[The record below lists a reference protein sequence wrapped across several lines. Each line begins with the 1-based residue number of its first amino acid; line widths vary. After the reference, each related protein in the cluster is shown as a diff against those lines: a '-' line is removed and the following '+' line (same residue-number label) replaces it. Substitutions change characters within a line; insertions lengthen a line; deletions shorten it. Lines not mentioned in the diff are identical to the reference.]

1 VTWIITCGRAA
12 VALLVL
18 MGLAAPSDA
27 RQNGPL
33 YAGGT
38 FTVFTQ
44 TRSDPQPLGGT
55 TWNGSV
61 FVGGWVSPR
70 LAIEF
75 EPSFGRTFSWEYSYR
90 PGPSFTADVVA
101 SRRDTFWAA
110 QARTRVGVV
119 EPVFGLAYMRSKL
132 QRHATITGRPYFD
145 DSRIANGAAGVLGLD
160 APVKIAP
167 RVYLLPT
174 FRVLVNV
181 ASISGSSDLDDPL
194 GSQTSAGRLLFR
206 YGAGAR
212 ITF

>member
-1 VTWIITCGRAA
+1 MIMSGRTA

-18 MGLAAPSDA
+18 MALATPSDA
-27 RQNGPL
+27 QHDGPL

-38 FTVFTQ
+38 FTAFTQ
-44 TRSDPQPLGGT
+44 THSDTQPLGGT

-75 EPSFGRTFSWEYSYR
+75 EPSLGRTFSWEYSYR
-90 PGPSFTADVVA
+90 PGPSSTADVVA

-110 QARTRVGVV
+110 QVRTRVGVV
-119 EPVFGLAYMRSKL
+119 EPVFGLAYMHTNL
-132 QRHATITGRPYFD
+132 QRHATIAGRPYFD
-145 DSRIANGAAGVLGLD
+145 DAQINNGVAGVLGLD

-167 RVYLLPT
+167 HIYLLPT
-174 FRVLVNV
+174 FRLLLNFGPV
-181 ASISGSSDLDDPL
+181 SEPSGSSDPFRA
-194 GSQTSAGRLLFR
+194 QTSAGRLLFR

-212 ITF
+212 VTF

>member
-1 VTWIITCGRAA
+1 MIMYGRTAI
-12 VALLVL
+12 ALLVL
-18 MGLAAPSDA
+18 MGLATPSDA
-27 RQNGPL
+27 QQNGPL

-44 TRSDPQPLGGT
+44 THSDTQPLGGT

-110 QARTRVGVV
+110 QVRTRIGVV
-119 EPVFGLAYMRSKL
+119 EPVFGLAYTRTNL
-132 QRHATITGRPYFD
+132 QRHATIAGRPYFD
-145 DSRIANGAAGVLGLD
+145 DSRMENGVAGVLGLD

-167 RVYLLPT
+167 HVYLLPT
-174 FRVLVNV
+174 FRLLVNFGAV
-181 ASISGSSDLDDPL
+181 SESSGLSDPL
-194 GSQTSAGRLLFR
+194 GAQTSAGRLLFR

-212 ITF
+212 VTF

>member
-1 VTWIITCGRAA
+1 MITYGRAA

-18 MGLAAPSDA
+18 TGLATSSDA
-27 RQNGPL
+27 RQNEPL

-44 TRSDPQPLGGT
+44 THSDTQPLGGT

-61 FVGGWVSPR
+61 FAGGWISPR
-70 LAIEF
+70 LAIEL

-110 QARTRVGVV
+110 QVRTRVGVV
-119 EPVFGLAYMRSKL
+119 EPVFGLAYVRTNL
-132 QRHATITGRPYFD
+132 QRHATIAGRPYFD
-145 DSRIANGAAGVLGLD
+145 ESRMENGVAGVLGLD

-167 RVYLLPT
+167 HVHLLPT
-174 FRVLVNV
+174 FRLLWNFEQV
-181 ASISGSSDLDDPL
+181 AESSGFNDPL
-194 GSQTSAGRLLFR
+194 GEQTSAGRLLFR
-206 YGAGAR
+206 YGAGVR
-212 ITF
+212 VTF